1 MPLIYFKQ
9 KSIILKLFLPL
20 IPFIL
25 FAQKPQLLLLGTY
38 NDENITGWYMSEKLD
53 GIRAYW
59 DGKQLLSRNGHI
71 IYAPKYFTK
80 DLPKF
85 ELDGELWSKRGE
97 FEYISSIVRDKKPSD
112 AWKNITYNI
121 FEVPNM
127 QGNLMQR
134 LLHVKAFESKYLH
147 IIEQIKINDALHAK
161 KFNKKVLS
169 LGGEGIVVRDGSVPY
184 INKRTDKALKIKP
197 FTDAECTAVG
207 YTKGKSKYLNQMGAL
222 VCELGNAKEIK
233 IGSGFSDLERKNPPP
248 IGSLITFKYQGFT
261 KNGVPRFPV
270 YLRVREG
277 VK

>member
-1 MPLIYFKQ
+1 M
-9 KSIILKLFLPL
+9 LKLFLLFLPL
-20 IPFIL
+20 L
-25 FAQKPQLLLLGTY
+25 LLAQAPQLLLLKTY

-59 DGKQLLSRNGHI
+59 DGKQLLSRKGHLI
-71 IYAPKYFTK
+71 HAPKYFTK
-80 DLPKF
+80 DLPNF
-85 ELDGELWSKRGE
+85 ELDGELWSKRSE
-97 FEYISSIVRDKKPSD
+97 FEYISSVVRDKKPSKG
-112 AWKNITYNI
+112 WKNITYNI

-134 LLHVKAFESKYLH
+134 LSFAKPFENRYLHVIK
-147 IIEQIKINDALHAK
+147 QIKIKDALHVK

-197 FTDAECTAVG
+197 FTDAECTVVG

-233 IGSGFSDLERKNPPP
+233 IGSGFSDEERKNPPP